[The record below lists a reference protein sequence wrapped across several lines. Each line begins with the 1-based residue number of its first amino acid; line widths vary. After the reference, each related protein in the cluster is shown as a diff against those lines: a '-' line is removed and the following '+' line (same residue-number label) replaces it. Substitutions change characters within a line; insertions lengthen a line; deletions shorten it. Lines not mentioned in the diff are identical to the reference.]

1 MDFIF
6 GLLIC
11 GGFWILLFV
20 GSWAMQDYVM
30 PWFRGNWHKI
40 VNYFDLPPPDPF
52 IAEYI
57 RLGPTLQKQLVEL
70 LPLLRAKDA
79 VRNSPIMFAALE
91 GSIEKWEKIL
101 KGKALDLG
109 TKNCTLCQHYFNPLN
124 YRFYCEGC
132 PVRMVTGLDG
142 CHGSPYTEYT
152 NLVLTLKG
160 LQDGKYKM
168 MGRKTPQALR
178 DAVQKEIDF
187 LKGLRP

>member
-1 MDFIF
+1 MNIFRKAWELCKKELNEPEVNPYHDMFI
-6 GLLIC
+6 
-11 GGFWILLFV
+11 
-20 GSWAMQDYVM
+20 D
-30 PWFRGNWHKI
+30 
-40 VNYFDLPPPDPF
+40 
-52 IAEYI
+52 EYI
-57 RLGPTLQKQLVEL
+57 RVSPLVKKQLWDIIRVY
-70 LPLLRAKDA
+70 RAREA
-79 VRNSPIMFAALE
+79 VSASPVMFAALE